1 MAIGPLNI
9 TKSTNGGSII
19 LTCSAEF
26 VPYSPP
32 VVNVNFEW
40 SFDLTNSTTLPSDV
54 TKSNTTKKGS
64 TYSSTLQ
71 FSSLLST
78 QAEIYTCHFAYV
90 IGGNQKRLSANI
102 TVSVSRGEIPT
113 TLIQSPTTSIS
124 DVAIYPTI
132 STDIETQSLA
142 TSASDVIGNH
152 SDPNSSVA
160 VAVTTVVFILIIII
174 AAGIVITAIVYR

>member
-9 TKSTNGGSII
+9 SESTNGESIT

-40 SFDLTNSTTLPSDV
+40 SFDLTNLTTLPSDV

-78 QAEIYTCHFAYV
+78 QAEIYTCHFAYA

-113 TLIQSPTTSIS
+113 TLIQSPTTSILDAVIS
-124 DVAIYPTI
+124 PTI
-132 STDIETQSLA
+132 SADIETQSLG

-160 VAVTTVVFILIIII
+160 VAVTTVVFILIIIV
-174 AAGIVITAIVYR
+174 AAIVITAIVYK